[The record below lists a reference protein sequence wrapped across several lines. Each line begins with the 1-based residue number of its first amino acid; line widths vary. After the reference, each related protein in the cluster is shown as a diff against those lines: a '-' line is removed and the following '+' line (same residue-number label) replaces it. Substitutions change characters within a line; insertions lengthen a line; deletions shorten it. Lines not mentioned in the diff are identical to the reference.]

1 MSTPLRDKLYS
12 HILGMV
18 ERKTKLTSGFT
29 EFYKENGGKEEV
41 LKQLNLSKS
50 GSWKKKLKEL
60 FPGEFSVSKK
70 GTISRVGQSGAAQPN
85 VLAKNDSKSTAKLV
99 IKVDQVDESSLESHI
114 QNWIKRVEGF
124 SGKSKGRK
132 GRKKISTDGVGKPC
146 PTCNV
151 QMVAGPKNG
160 KPFMST
166 IEHIIPLSMGGDN
179 TYTGEFPQLTA
190 MCFACNQA
198 RNKVVQA
205 TKKSDRKE
213 LVRFLITQVYGRID
227 ESLSAF
233 MDVFKN
239 HYKIQTGRTLEHKT
253 STIQEIHLIQAGFCG
268 NNAVSTASLIFDM
281 FGSHP
286 VKSIILLEQREAN
299 LIDFEAWNPYAPEI
313 ILVPNGDDNL
323 QLSALERVLST
334 TSKAICMIHPSKTS
348 QTFERLL
355 QSNNIPLLKPII
367 QTNINARTSIK
378 ASLRRL
384 LPWNWFNWNKT
395 PRALEPST
403 VLQNQKKDSEMTE
416 VLEKIEPQV
425 STKSVDRKPAKQSG
439 GPAKNQHPLEEFR
452 KRLIKK
458 SKHERYRNIGLAV
471 GDIQSIL
478 FLMKKKKELSWSQFF
493 KLFGLRN
500 KSLSEK
506 TVLTILEMAAV
517 DYTTR
522 KENET
527 MFYMLNKKQK
537 KLPVKEQV
545 KNPLEEIEEVPE
557 KRFSPEQR
565 IVIDAAL
572 EKIRTEIS
580 NFEAEG
586 KVFKASNLSR
596 VYSNYNG
603 GVEFKK
609 LLGLPISTK
618 LQDMFTILFGDAFKI
633 SGTSPNWEIRDNR
646 NLKSTQEE

>member
-1 MSTPLRDKLYS
+1 
-12 HILGMV
+12 
-18 ERKTKLTSGFT
+18 
-29 EFYKENGGKEEV
+29 
-41 LKQLNLSKS
+41 
-50 GSWKKKLKEL
+50 
-60 FPGEFSVSKK
+60 
-70 GTISRVGQSGAAQPN
+70 
-85 VLAKNDSKSTAKLV
+85 
-99 IKVDQVDESSLESHI
+99 
-114 QNWIKRVEGF
+114 
-124 SGKSKGRK
+124 
-132 GRKKISTDGVGKPC
+132 
-146 PTCNV
+146 
-151 QMVAGPKNG
+151 
-160 KPFMST
+160 
-166 IEHIIPLSMGGDN
+166 
-179 TYTGEFPQLTA
+179 
-190 MCFACNQA
+190 
-198 RNKVVQA
+198 
-205 TKKSDRKE
+205 
-213 LVRFLITQVYGRID
+213 
-227 ESLSAF
+227 
-233 MDVFKN
+233 
-239 HYKIQTGRTLEHKT
+239 
-253 STIQEIHLIQAGFCG
+253 
-268 NNAVSTASLIFDM
+268 
-281 FGSHP
+281 
-286 VKSIILLEQREAN
+286 
-299 LIDFEAWNPYAPEI
+299 
-313 ILVPNGDDNL
+313 
-323 QLSALERVLST
+323 
-334 TSKAICMIHPSKTS
+334 
-348 QTFERLL
+348 L

-395 PRALEPST
+395 LRALEPST
-403 VLQNQKKDSEMTE
+403 VLQNQKKDSEVTE